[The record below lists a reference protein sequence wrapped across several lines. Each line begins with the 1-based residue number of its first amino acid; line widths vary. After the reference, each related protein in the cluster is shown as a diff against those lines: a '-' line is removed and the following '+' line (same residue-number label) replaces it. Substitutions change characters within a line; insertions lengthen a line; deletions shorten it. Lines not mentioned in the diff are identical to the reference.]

1 MAGSSNKRA
10 AFVTIGQTPR
20 VDLTPEMA
28 KWIGGA
34 LDIVERGALDGISR
48 SEIERFA
55 PSAGQHRLVTRLAD
69 GSQVVVRKSWVRER
83 VQHVLDDAARERF
96 DLTVLLC
103 TGYLPELQA
112 PGLFLEAQAIVD
124 HAVMAMTRRADSVGV
139 MVPLE
144 EQIEEFHFQPRE
156 GQVLRLSHASPY
168 RPGRLEQAGRQLA
181 DVDVVVMHCMGY
193 TGSMRETVAS
203 ASGRPVLLA
212 RRLVAAAVGQLV

>member
-1 MAGSSNKRA
+1 MAGSLNKRA

-20 VDLTPEMA
+20 VDLVPEMA
-28 KWIGGA
+28 EWIGGS
-34 LDIVERGALDGISR
+34 LDIVERGALDGVSR
-48 SEIERFA
+48 SEIERLV
-55 PSAGQHRLVTRLAD
+55 PGAGEHRLVTRLAD
-69 GSQVVVRKSWVRER
+69 GGEVVVRKSWVQER
-83 VQHVLDDAARERF
+83 VQLILDDVAREGF

-103 TGYLPELQA
+103 TGYLPGLHA

-124 HAVMAMTRRADSVGV
+124 HGVMALTQQADSVGV

-144 EQIEEFHFQPRE
+144 EQMKEFHFQPPR